1 MYTRYIVEPSSDNMQ
16 ELFLM
21 QALLDLQLQKRHHSS
36 PPAVTVIS
44 NIELFSGVPVI
55 QPVQ

>member
-1 MYTRYIVEPSSDNMQ
+1 MSHSGTIPSDNMQ
-16 ELFLM
+16 KLFIM
-21 QALLDLQLQKRHHSS
+21 QALLDLQLENRHHSS